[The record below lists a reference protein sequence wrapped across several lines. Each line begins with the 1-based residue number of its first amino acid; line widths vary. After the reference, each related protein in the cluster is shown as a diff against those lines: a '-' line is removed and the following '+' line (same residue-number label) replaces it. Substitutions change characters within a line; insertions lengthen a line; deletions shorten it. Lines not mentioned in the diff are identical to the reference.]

1 MTGNFHVLFFLN
13 IKELKCRN
21 YLFGYKY
28 KGFDNSSQTWHAR
41 SIGGGLA
48 LPLFVAAS
56 IFFRKKYIKKTFFGR

>member
-1 MTGNFHVLFFLN
+1 MNS
-13 IKELKCRN
+13 N

-56 IFFRKKYIKKTFFGR
+56 IFFRKKIHKENFFREIRKRSENIKELKLKA

>member
-1 MTGNFHVLFFLN
+1 MNS
-13 IKELKCRN
+13 N

-41 SIGGGLA
+41 SIGGGGGVA

-56 IFFRKKYIKKTFFGR
+56 TFF